1 MKAKAYLTNKHF
13 CPIPWT
19 GLMYNFDGNVKNCI
33 RSAKP
38 IGNIQN
44 NSIEE
49 ILHGVQNTA
58 TKLDMIINEPGA
70 RCYPCYNLEK
80 ETNSFEIISD
90 RVFYIK
96 ELKSEPL
103 ELYADPTK
111 FNLLTADVRWS
122 NLCNFACVYCGPE
135 FSSKWENEI
144 GVQIKTPASD
154 RAAAFTDYIYK
165 NAKQLKH
172 IYLAGGEPL
181 LMKENLELLEFLLK
195 ENNEINIRINTNLS
209 KVDTR
214 IFEKLCSFKNVHWI
228 VSVESI
234 EAEYEY
240 IRYGGRWQDFVD
252 NLLVLKNLDH
262 KISFNMLHFAL
273 NSMSIFG
280 CIDYLAKF
288 GFHPNSFIAGPL
300 TGPQV
305 LNIRQLPSEMLNFTR
320 EELKT
325 RINKKPGFLLEN
337 GLQNLLNYLDEST
350 GGDTN
355 ELFEYLKTLDKR
367 RNLDSTK
374 IFKELYNY
382 GNQTL

>member
-1 MKAKAYLTNKHF
+1 
-13 CPIPWT
+13 
-19 GLMYNFDGNVKNCI
+19 
-33 RSAKP
+33 
-38 IGNIQN
+38 
-44 NSIEE
+44 
-49 ILHGVQNTA
+49 
-58 TKLDMIINEPGA
+58 
-70 RCYPCYNLEK
+70 
-80 ETNSFEIISD
+80 
-90 RVFYIK
+90 
-96 ELKSEPL
+96 
-103 ELYADPTK
+103 
-111 FNLLTADVRWS
+111 
-122 NLCNFACVYCGPE
+122 
-135 FSSKWENEI
+135 
-144 GVQIKTPASD
+144 
-154 RAAAFTDYIYK
+154 
-165 NAKQLKH
+165 
-172 IYLAGGEPL
+172 
-181 LMKENLELLEFLLK
+181 
-195 ENNEINIRINTNLS
+195 
-209 KVDTR
+209 
-214 IFEKLCSFKNVHWI
+214 VHWI
-228 VSVESI
+228 VSLESI

-273 NSMSIFG
+273 NSMSIFQ
-280 CIDYLAKF
+280 CIDYLSGL

-320 EELKT
+320 KELKS

-382 GNQTL
+382 GNQTI